1 MRVRG
6 GAGGVAR
13 GRGGCR
19 RDALLLRGGSDLFR
33 HRGVGLLRLRLAR
46 SSRAALASTP
56 RLLLLLGARR
66 LRRALAT
73 AFGLWRERPRVVRSV
88 AVVVVVVVVVIVV
101 VVVVVVVVFIVPSP
115 LSAHGRVT
123 RRCGGGHPT
132 SLISSSWKGARRK
145 LARRFVRESSP
156 MIQHMHNAHCADH
169 PTAKPFQHVRPRLP
183 GDYRPYRCA
192 PPRA

>member
-1 MRVRG
+1 M
-6 GAGGVAR
+6 GA
-13 GRGGCR
+13 GRGG
-19 RDALLLRGGSDLFR
+19 RGSPRSRGMPSRCPSPSGWIDLFR

-46 SSRAALASTP
+46 SPTPRPTP
-56 RLLLLLGARR
+56 RLLRPVARR

-73 AFGLWRERPRVVRSV
+73 GFGLWRERPRVVRSV
-88 AVVVVVVVVVIVV
+88 AVVVVVVVVVVIVV

-123 RRCGGGHPT
+123 RRCCGGHPT